1 MRIGLRSVIVLNG
14 RVNESSRLVVI
25 VALVGLLASACS
37 GWRETSH
44 DWALTAIDGST
55 LSIVVAVGSGSCNRF
70 ERVVVEE
77 TPEDVTLTA
86 VVGDKIV
93 NPFGGG
99 CTDDLNVEF
108 VDVSLEEPLGERRL
122 LGCMPGADGMQN
134 LFGEAR
140 QGNDCAEVIDGW

>member
-1 MRIGLRSVIVLNG
+1 MLALAI
-14 RVNESSRLVVI
+14 LV
-25 VALVGLLASACS
+25 SACS

-44 DWALTAIDGST
+44 DWAVTGIDGST

-77 TPEDVTLTA
+77 TAEDVTVTA

-99 CTDDLNVEF
+99 CTDDMNSEF
-108 VDVSLEEPLGERRL
+108 VDVTLEAPLGDRQL
-122 LGCMPGADGMQN
+122 LGCAPGAEGLQDY
-134 LFGEAR
+134 FDDAR
-140 QGNDCAEVIDGW
+140 QGGDCAEIIDGW

>member
-1 MRIGLRSVIVLNG
+1 MLALALLV
-14 RVNESSRLVVI
+14 SS
-25 VALVGLLASACS
+25 CS

-44 DWALTAIDGST
+44 DSAVTGIDGST
-55 LSIVVAVGSGSCNRF
+55 LSLVVAVGSGSCNRF
-70 ERVVVEE
+70 ERVIVEE

-108 VDVSLEEPLGERRL
+108 VDATLEAPLGDRQL
-122 LGCMPGADGMQN
+122 LGCAPGPEGLQN
-134 LFGEAR
+134 YFDDVR
-140 QGNDCAEVIDGW
+140 QGDDCAEIVPG